1 MRPKRFND
9 RPLRNTLAFI
19 PPTEVDDENPAAS
32 RCQFAC
38 ERIAVTALGDY
49 FEDAKKSYLTLLLNF
64 LGIQDIRFFG
74 IMATTQD
81 EAAVAGNLSKAKHEI
96 ISAVSSS

>member
-1 MRPKRFND
+1 MKTL
-9 RPLRNTLAFI
+9 LR
-19 PPTEVDDENPAAS
+19 VDAS
-32 RCQFAC
+32 SRVSGS
-38 ERIAVTALGDY
+38 RSRALGDY
-49 FEDAKKSYLTLLLNF
+49 FEDAKKPYLTLLLNF